1 MITVEEKKEFVNYS
15 VSAAAAGTCGHP
27 HPGLRAHSGRNHRGE
42 LHYCQKKGSKVTG
55 MKEPANPMKRWTVT
69 LSLTALALATLLQAS
84 AWCGDLA
91 SVRKSGVLKHVGIP
105 YANFVTGAGDGMD
118 VELMRLFAKHL
129 GVRYEY
135 VKSDWGTVIQDVIGK
150 KVQAKGDEVTVLE
163 DAPVRGDLIANG
175 FTVLPWRQKVLSFS
189 TPTFPSQI
197 WLVARVDAKVK
208 PIKPSGNIDTDIAR
222 TKALMKK
229 RDVMALKKTCL
240 DPDLYHLGAT
250 GANVICFNGNL
261 NELAPAVINGKAEMT
276 ILDVPDA
283 LVALE
288 KWPGKIKIL
297 GPVSQRQEMAVAFP
311 QSSPQLRDAF
321 NGFLKQAQRDGS
333 YARIVKQYY
342 PTAFA
347 FFPDFFKGK

>member
-1 MITVEEKKEFVNYS
+1 MKQLSTAVKSWRKSILY
-15 VSAAAAGTCGHP
+15 AA
-27 HPGLRAHSGRNHRGE
+27 
-42 LHYCQKKGSKVTG
+42 V
-55 MKEPANPMKRWTVT
+55 
-69 LSLTALALATLLQAS
+69 ALVTLLQGS

-91 SVRKSGVLKHVGIP
+91 QVRKSGVLRHVGIP

-118 VELMRLFAKHL
+118 VELMQRFAKYL

-135 VKSDWGTVIQDVIGK
+135 VRTDWGTVIQDVVGK
-150 KVQAKGDEVTVLE
+150 KVQAKGDEVTVLG
-163 DAPVRGDLIANG
+163 DAPARGDLIANG
-175 FTVLPWRQKVLSFS
+175 FTVLPWRQKVVDFS

-197 WLVARVDAKVK
+197 WLVARVDSKVK

-229 RDVMALKKTCL
+229 KDVMALKKTCL
-240 DPDLYHLGAT
+240 DPDLYNLEAT
-250 GANVICFNGNL
+250 GANVIFFNGSL
-261 NELAPAVINGKAEMT
+261 NELAPAIINDKAEMT

-297 GPVSQRQEMAVAFP
+297 GPVSHRQEMAVAFP
-311 QSSPQLRDAF
+311 PTSPQLRDAF
-321 NGFLKQAQRDGS
+321 NAFLKQSQHDGS
-333 YARIVKQYY
+333 YARIVKRYY

>member
-1 MITVEEKKEFVNYS
+1 MILP
-15 VSAAAAGTCGHP
+15 AAFA
-27 HPGLRAHSGRNHRGE
+27 S
-42 LHYCQKKGSKVTG
+42 
-55 MKEPANPMKRWTVT
+55 
-69 LSLTALALATLLQAS
+69 LALLQGI
-84 AWCGDLA
+84 AWGGDLA
-91 SVRKSGVLKHVGIP
+91 QVRNSGVLKHVGIP

-118 VELMRLFAKHL
+118 VELMQLFAKHL

-150 KVQAKGDEVTVLE
+150 KVRAQGDEVLMLG

-175 FTVLPWRQKVLSFS
+175 FTVLPWRQKAVSFS

-197 WLVARVDAKVK
+197 WLVARVDSKVK

-229 RDVMALKKTCL
+229 KDVMALKKTCL
-240 DPDLYHLGAT
+240 DPDLYHLEAT
-250 GANVICFNGNL
+250 GAKVILFNGSL
-261 NELAPAVINGKAEMT
+261 NELAPAIINGRAEMT

-297 GPVSQRQEMAVAFP
+297 GPVSHKQEMAVAFP
-311 QSSPQLRDAF
+311 KSSPQLHDAF
-321 NGFLKQAQRDGS
+321 NSFLKQAQHDGS
-333 YARIVKQYY
+333 YARIVKRYY
-342 PTAFA
+342 PTASA
-347 FFPDFFKGK
+347 FFPDFFKAK

>member
-1 MITVEEKKEFVNYS
+1 M
-15 VSAAAAGTCGHP
+15 AQAG
-27 HPGLRAHSGRNHRGE
+27 R
-42 LHYCQKKGSKVTG
+42 K
-55 MKEPANPMKRWTVT
+55 KRWTRT
-69 LSLTALALATLLQAS
+69 IPLALMAIAALLQGA
-84 AWCGDLA
+84 AWGGDLPQ
-91 SVRKSGVLKHVGIP
+91 VRKSGVLRQVGIP

-118 VELMRLFAKHL
+118 VALMQKFAKYL

-135 VKSDWGTVIQDVIGK
+135 VKSDWGTVVQDVIGK
-150 KVQAKGDEVTVLE
+150 KIQAQGNEVSILE

-189 TPTFPSQI
+189 SPTFPSQI
-197 WLVARVDAKVK
+197 WLVARVDSRVK

-229 RDVMALKKTCL
+229 KNVMALKKTCL
-240 DPDLYHLGAT
+240 DPDLYHLEAT
-250 GANVICFNGNL
+250 GANVILFNGSL
-261 NELAPAVINGKAEMT
+261 NELAPAIINGKAEMT

-297 GPVSQRQEMAVAFP
+297 GPISGKQEMAVAFP
-311 QSSPQLRDAF
+311 KDSPLLRDAF
-321 NGFLKQAQRDGS
+321 EIFLKRAKKDGS
-333 YARIVKQYY
+333 YASLVKQYY

-347 FFPDFFKGK
+347 FFPEFFKNK